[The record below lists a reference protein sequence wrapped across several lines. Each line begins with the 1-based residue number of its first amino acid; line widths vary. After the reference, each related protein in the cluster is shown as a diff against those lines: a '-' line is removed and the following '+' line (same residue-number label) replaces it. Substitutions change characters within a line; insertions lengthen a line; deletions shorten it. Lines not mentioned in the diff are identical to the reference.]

1 MRNCGTRQVVAVAG
15 IDDTLAEMDSTVVVQ
30 TAEEVLA
37 GWDTAVVVEKSADA
51 VVDEVLDS
59 LVKAR
64 RLLELVDVTSLE
76 EAQNQ
81 QRQIG

>member
-51 VVDEVLDS
+51 VVDEALDS